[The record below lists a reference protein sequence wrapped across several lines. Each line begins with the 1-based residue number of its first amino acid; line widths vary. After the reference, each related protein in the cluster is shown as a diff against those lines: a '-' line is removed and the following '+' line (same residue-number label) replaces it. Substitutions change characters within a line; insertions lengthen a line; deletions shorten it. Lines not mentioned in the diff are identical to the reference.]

1 MITDEMIQE
10 YDDYLTSHINNVKL
24 GFDWLYVNLPELFSS
39 YDADFLGDRIS
50 HHDESKWGE
59 EEYFAYCEYFYGE
72 KTPEVEENFDYA
84 WLHHQHS
91 NPHHWQHWLLREDD
105 GDIKALEIPYEYIL
119 ELICDWWSFSWKKND
134 LYEIF
139 NWYEDNKKKII
150 LNEKTKI
157 IVENLL
163 KQIKDTLDKRYSENS

>member
-10 YDDYLTSHINNVKL
+10 YNDYLTSHINNVKL

-119 ELICDWWSFSWKKND
+119 EMICDHLSFSWAKGN

-139 NWYEDNKKKII
+139 DWYDKNKHRMLLHPNTRRLYETVLQYIK
-150 LNEKTKI
+150 EK
-157 IVENLL
+157 L
-163 KQIKDTLDKRYSENS
+163 DTI